1 MGGTINQQQSFIR
14 VAIYF
19 GMFAT
24 IVAGLIGLGK
34 QSWNLPVLV
43 GFCFILSLVY
53 TDILGWFS
61 LHKWVVYVAM
71 MSGAGIAI
79 ADFLSNSGSNKIIEV
94 GNLLVYVQLPL
105 MFQKKS
111 KRVFEQWGV
120 FLLLELVVGAL
131 VNDNVLY
138 GLLMLPMLAIGCAA
152 MMALAQFTSY
162 LRHSESISESTSI
175 WAKVLHWLGK
185 EQLVSKRNSG
195 VRLSAVETPLVPTT
209 KYTNYYSPS
218 RWSSGILP
226 FAFSVLV
233 FSIAYFY
240 SLPRLNLNSYDGNI
254 NGAARV
260 GFNEQISLRMVGEL
274 LNNETPLF
282 RMSMRDEYKQTPY
295 RPELPPYIR
304 ATVSHRYI
312 DGPRNGKWQPGEPGL
327 LRDFRIMRDPPMS
340 HQMDETFIRERDAV
354 TVQIIEKGSLGEVV
368 PAIAPFSLNR
378 SKLGFSVVRRDWR
391 MLDTRE
397 SVQMKN
403 EKRRFS
409 YTTYAYKNG
418 IESPLL
424 PDLVDCLAEK
434 ESKGGMTEYRRSEL
448 LEFPDSLQ
456 VIIPLRDEILVK
468 CPAKE
473 NDKFGRAVFIEDYLA
488 NGSDF
493 SYTLKLTP
501 PIDRSLD
508 PIADFLVNKRK
519 GHCQYFASALAML
532 LRSMDIPTRLVVGF
546 RPSEYNEVGDY
557 FLVQH
562 SHAHVW
568 VEAYFRIEELRAQKI
583 PVPSC
588 VKDGAWLRLD
598 ATPPGEGSNAGGTF
612 KATNAQTLGMMQEY
626 WSEMILNMDKSKQST
641 IFSLFSESSDGTY
654 SEAWLALKSRYDQV
668 RNSEAAKILLS
679 PSRWFSWQ
687 VAVGVTILGCLFVF
701 LYRLLLWLFPSWIP
715 KLRIRVPFGQKPLS
729 SVEFYNKA
737 VRLLN
742 RVGIER
748 ASHQT
753 QREFFQAASNTLSQQ
768 SIDLDAELFSRL
780 FYECRFGGSTNLAE
794 SDQALINAALQS
806 LEFDLG
812 KRKSRLNRHN

>member
-1 MGGTINQQQSFIR
+1 
-14 VAIYF
+14 
-19 GMFAT
+19 MFAT

-71 MSGAGIAI
+71 ISGAGIAI
-79 ADFLSNSGSNKIIEV
+79 ADFLGNSDSNKIIEV

-175 WAKVLHWLGK
+175 WAKALHWLGK
-185 EQLVSKRNSG
+185 EQLVTKRNSG
-195 VRLSAVETPLVPTT
+195 VRLSAVESPPLTRT

-218 RWSSGILP
+218 RWRSGVLP

-233 FSIAYFY
+233 FSVAYFY
-240 SLPRLNLNSYDGNI
+240 SLPRLNLNSYDANA
-254 NGAARV
+254 NGSARV

-282 RMSMRDEYKQTPY
+282 RMSMRDERKQTRY
-295 RPELPPYIR
+295 RPETPPYIR

-312 DGPRNGKWQPGEPGL
+312 DGPRRGSWQPGEPGL
-327 LRDFRIMRDPPMS
+327 LRDARIMRDPPMS
-340 HQMDETFIRERDAV
+340 VQMDETFVRERDAV

-368 PAIAPFSLNR
+368 PTIAPFSQHR
-378 SKLGFSVVRRDWR
+378 SKHGFSVVKRDWR

-409 YTTYAYKNG
+409 YTTYAFKNG
-418 IESPLL
+418 FESPLL
-424 PDLVDCLAEK
+424 PELNDCLVQDERKSAR
-434 ESKGGMTEYRRSEL
+434 SDYRRSEL
-448 LEFPDSLQ
+448 LEFPESLKSI
-456 VIIPLRDEILVK
+456 VPVRDEILSK
-468 CPAKE
+468 CSAAE
-473 NDKFGRAVFIEDYLA
+473 DDKFARAVFIEDYLA
-488 NGSDF
+488 NGPDF
-493 SYTLKLTP
+493 TYTLKLTAP
-501 PIDRSLD
+501 TDRNLD
-508 PIADFLVNKRK
+508 PIADFMINKRK

-557 FLVQH
+557 FLVQQ

-568 VEAYFRIEELRAQKI
+568 VEAYFSIDELKSHSI

-588 VKDGAWLRLD
+588 VREGAWLRLD

-612 KATNAQTLGMMQEY
+612 KSTNAQTLGMMQEY

-654 SEAWLALKSRYDQV
+654 SEAWLALKSRYEQV
-668 RNSEAAKILLS
+668 SNSALIKTLSS

-687 VAVGVTILGCLFVF
+687 VAVGFIVLGCLLVFVH
-701 LYRLLLWLFPSWIP
+701 RVLLWLFPTWIP
-715 KLRIRVPFGQKPLS
+715 KIRIRAPFGQKPIS

-737 VRLLN
+737 VRLLQ

-753 QREFFQAASNTLSQQ
+753 QREFFLAASDALGRK
-768 SIDLDAELFSRL
+768 SIDLDADLFSRL
-780 FYECRFGGSTNLAE
+780 FYERRFGGVLSLSD
-794 SDQALINAALQS
+794 SDQARINIALQS
-806 LEFDLG
+806 LESDLA
-812 KRKSRLNRHN
+812 KRKNQRIRGDLP